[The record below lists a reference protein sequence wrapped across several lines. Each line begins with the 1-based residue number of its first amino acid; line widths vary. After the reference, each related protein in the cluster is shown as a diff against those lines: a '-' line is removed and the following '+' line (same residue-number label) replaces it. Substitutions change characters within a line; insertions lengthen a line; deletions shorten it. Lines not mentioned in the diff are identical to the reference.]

1 MDKLECYEKQ
11 VYALESGNL
20 RKTFELANNIIKIKY
35 KGLEKKKKKVNVWK
49 RNSSDNLMDQ
59 SRAEG
64 QKRRAAKFQL
74 GLQLIKN
81 KTEHVL

>member
-35 KGLEKKKKKVNVWK
+35 KGLEKKK
-49 RNSSDNLMDQ
+49 RSQCLEEEFFRQ
-59 SRAEG
+59 SKG
-64 QKRRAAKFQL
+64 SIQS
-74 GLQLIKN
+74 
-81 KTEHVL
+81 

>member
-35 KGLEKKKKKVNVWK
+35 KGLEKKKKKSMFG
-49 RNSSDNLMDQ
+49 R
-59 SRAEG
+59 G
-64 QKRRAAKFQL
+64 I
-74 GLQLIKN
+74 LQTI
-81 KTEHVL
+81 

>member
-35 KGLEKKKKKVNVWK
+35 KGLEKKKKVNVWK

-64 QKRRAAKFQL
+64 QKRRAAKFRL